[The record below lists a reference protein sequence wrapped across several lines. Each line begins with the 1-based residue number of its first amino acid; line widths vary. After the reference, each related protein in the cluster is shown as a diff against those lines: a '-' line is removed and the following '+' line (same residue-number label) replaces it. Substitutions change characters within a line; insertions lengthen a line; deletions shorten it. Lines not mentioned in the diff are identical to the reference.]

1 MTICAVYV
9 QFFASSCPKPVV
21 TTCEYISRRGID
33 IKGIILNNYDRT
45 SLMHRD
51 NKLMIEQLTDV
62 SVVAV
67 VEKDGGNIDIDVDKL
82 KGLYKEV
89 IL

>member
-1 MTICAVYV
+1 
-9 QFFASSCPKPVV
+9 
-21 TTCEYISRRGID
+21 
-33 IKGIILNNYDRT
+33 
-45 SLMHRD
+45 MHRD